1 MSKFSSMIQ
10 VFTVENEEK
19 TSARTG
25 NKYTHFAA
33 RCALLDDSGQIV
45 NVGALR
51 VPPAMRDQVK
61 VGAFRAG
68 FALQVPDWGDQ
79 KGDIVAVL
87 TDLTPIQTRGAAPA
101 PAAKA
106 A

>member
-10 VFTVENEEK
+10 VLTVENEEK
-19 TSARTG
+19 TSTRTG

-33 RCALLDDSGQIV
+33 RCVLLDDAGAVV

-61 VGAFRAG
+61 VGTFRAG

-87 TDLTPIQTRGAAPA
+87 TDLTPVTRSPA
-101 PAAKA
+101 PSPAQKA

>member
-1 MSKFSSMIQ
+1 MSKFSSLIQ

-25 NKYTHFAA
+25 NKYQHFAA
-33 RCALLDDSGQIV
+33 RCALLDDAGAVV

-51 VPPAMRDQVK
+51 VPPHMRDQVK
-61 VGAFRAG
+61 VGTFRAG
-68 FALQVPDWGDQ
+68 FSLQVPDWGDQ

-87 TDLTPIQTRGAAPA
+87 TDLTPVPVRATAAPA
-101 PAAKA
+101 PKA

>member
-10 VFTVENEEK
+10 VFTIENEEK

-25 NKYTHFAA
+25 NKYQHFAA
-33 RCALLDDSGQIV
+33 RCALLDDSGAVV

-61 VGAFRAG
+61 IGTFRAG

-87 TDLTPIQTRGAAPA
+87 TDLSPVPVRAASPAAAPRA
-101 PAAKA
+101 
-106 A
+106 

>member
-10 VFTVENEEK
+10 VFTIENEEK

-25 NKYTHFAA
+25 NKYQHFAA
-33 RCALLDDSGQIV
+33 RCALLDDSGAVV

-51 VPPAMRDQVK
+51 VPPSMRDQVK
-61 VGAFRAG
+61 IGTFRAG

-87 TDLTPIQTRGAAPA
+87 TDLSPVPVRVAAPA
-101 PAAKA
+101 AAPRA
-106 A
+106 